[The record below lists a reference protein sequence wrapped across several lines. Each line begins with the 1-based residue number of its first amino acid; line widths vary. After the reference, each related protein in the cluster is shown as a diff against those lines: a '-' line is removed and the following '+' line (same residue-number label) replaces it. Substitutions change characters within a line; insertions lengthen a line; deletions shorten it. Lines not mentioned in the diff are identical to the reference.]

1 MKPLRFLTALWT
13 LLLLTGCGDS
23 AATAE
28 EDLPCRTEVMA
39 MDTIMNVSY
48 THVTLPT
55 KRRGYGLVG
64 EAALRKRWRV

>member
-39 MDTIMNVSY
+39 MDTIM
-48 THVTLPT
+48 TLSVYNQPAEE
-55 KRRGYGLVG
+55 GMEV
-64 EAALRKRWRV
+64 LRKAIVCID